1 MRPGFS
7 SQLARP
13 RRSCCYLLFLSLFVG
28 NKIRAGIYLLYPSVF
43 DDIKLKLTSIE
54 REVFPRIAADAGLF
68 AMVLLGFWT
77 SCACTWTTSRTPA
90 CACTWTPCSRRTT
103 SRTPVRHGT
112 RETTFTGM
120 CLYLDSMR
128 KELPHKLASGA
139 HVLGNVLVHETV
151 VVGEGSLI
159 GHAYVAAV
167 IPLSQAVPEEAE
179 TERRNKAVGGAS
191 VFRNRRGG
199 GVTWRAQ
206 LGGVA
211 AADGELTVVLIA
223 VRKTTWPGGMS
234 TGPLGPVHAGQRPS
248 GRVHW
253 AIRLQTEAQM

>member
-28 NKIRAGIYLLYPSVF
+28 NKIRAGIYLLYPSVL

-77 SCACTWTTSRTPA
+77 PCACTWTTSRTPA

-128 KELPHKLASGA
+128 KEVPHKLASGRTSWA
-139 HVLGNVLVHETV
+139 TCWCTRPWSSGRAPSSGMPMWLQSSPCLRRCRRKPKRSGETKRWAARPFFGIG
-151 VVGEGSLI
+151 GE
-159 GHAYVAAV
+159 AA
-167 IPLSQAVPEEAE
+167 
-179 TERRNKAVGGAS
+179 
-191 VFRNRRGG
+191 
-199 GVTWRAQ
+199 W
-206 LGGVA
+206 LGGRSSVA
-211 AADGELTVVLIA
+211 
-223 VRKTTWPGGMS
+223 W
-234 TGPLGPVHAGQRPS
+234 QRPM
-248 GRVHW
+248 GR
-253 AIRLQTEAQM
+253 RR